1 MRKIQFVSSFFP
13 NNKQAKSYKNKI
25 GLLESRGWMDR
36 VIGIKT
42 FRYRFFGKV
51 FSLLATL
58 ILFWVA
64 RKMAD
69 TKNRMLTSIH
79 PSTEEEEE
87 DVNIICSGVSTIC
100 GSTKKKKKTFFY
112 FFLAD

>member
-1 MRKIQFVSSFFP
+1 LFLLFP

-25 GLLESRGWMDR
+25 GLIESRGWMDR

-100 GSTKKKKKTFFY
+100 GSTKKKKKN
-112 FFLAD
+112 FFLFFFG

>member
-25 GLLESRGWMDR
+25 GLIESRGWMDR

-100 GSTKKKKKTFFY
+100 GSTKKKKN
-112 FFLAD
+112 FFLFFFG